1 MITFKKNG
9 RPTKHEKGL
18 LKNINNI
25 LSSVDDSD
33 QQHYGFFNEK
43 VTEGSRLEEIWNIL
57 NGEFT
62 EGIELPK
69 QEPKPVEVEEERYED
84 FDGGKVDTET
94 GEVIEDEP
102 TREVEVEN
110 KIEEKEE
117 EAAEEANFV
126 NEEKKKAMEDATI
139 LEEINGEEPK
149 NQGVPEFFNPLSE
162 PVKER
167 SYNKNPTTSVGE
179 IEEPDFG
186 DAPTPR
192 EELQELEEER
202 AEAQYDEEDEESAF
216 SNVTNEHMNDLDP
229 KDKKLAAKQ
238 LVETVLGGY
247 EMLHELGKNFVKYP
261 EDKLQEK
268 AIKGEIDP
276 TMEIP
281 IDEHGNTTNPIDFFK
296 EFNETAEEAIAYD
309 PEFGEK
315 VRPAMERV
323 FAKRGWGLTD
333 EQFLLVAFGKDI
345 AFKGVQI
352 MNLRKTANGIMD
364 TFVQLQQEK
373 IAAMG
378 QAHPAQSVAPDAIVT
393 PPRQEEPPQ
402 PVYQHPHEEEEYDEH
417 EEEYEVENEE

>member
-18 LKNINNI
+18 LKSINNI
-25 LSSVDDSD
+25 LSSLSEEDKEM
-33 QQHYGFFNEK
+33 YPFNNEK
-43 VTEGSRLEEIWNIL
+43 VTDGTRLEEIWNNLSIVERNDNNNYL
-57 NGEFT
+57 NINGE
-62 EGIELPK
+62 
-69 QEPKPVEVEEERYED
+69 Q
-84 FDGGKVDTET
+84 VDKET
-94 GEVIEDEP
+94 GEVFEKNIEKEIKENQ
-102 TREVEVEN
+102 EVNFV
-110 KIEEKEE
+110 KEEKEE
-117 EAAEEANFV
+117 S
-126 NEEKKKAMEDATI
+126 MEDATI
-139 LEEINGEEPK
+139 LEEINEGQPQNE
-149 NQGVPEFFNPLSE
+149 GVPEFFNPLSE

-186 DAPTPR
+186 DVPTPK
-192 EELQELEEER
+192 EELQEIEQEQADSEY
-202 AEAQYDEEDEESAF
+202 EEEDEEQSGF
-216 SNVTNEHMNDLDP
+216 SSVTNEHLNDLDP

-238 LVETVLGGY
+238 LVETILGGY
-247 EMLHELGKNFVKYP
+247 EMIHELGKNYVKYP

-268 AIKGEIDP
+268 VIKGEIDP

-296 EFNETAEEAIAYD
+296 EFNQTAEEAISYD
-309 PEFGEK
+309 PEFGDK

-333 EQFLLVAFGKDI
+333 EQFLLIAFGKDI

-378 QAHPAQSVAPDAIVT
+378 EPYPAQSVAPDSIVT
-393 PPRQEEPPQ
+393 PPKQQKPVE
-402 PVYQHPHEEEEYDEH
+402 PVYEDSESEQAY